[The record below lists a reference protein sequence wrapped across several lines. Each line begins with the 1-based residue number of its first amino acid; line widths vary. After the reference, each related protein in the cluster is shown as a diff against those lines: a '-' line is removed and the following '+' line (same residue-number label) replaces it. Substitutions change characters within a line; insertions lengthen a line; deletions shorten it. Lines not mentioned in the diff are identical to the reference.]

1 MPQYRHLYYK
11 GLLINSSVTTSA
23 SCADAVDP
31 NSISV
36 AQALERIGTTI
47 TALNE
52 YEELP
57 LKECLGRIGSE
68 TVNSPIDVPGHTNS
82 AMDGFAIP
90 SKSLPVQ
97 GVGEFEEIGVA
108 YAGKP
113 FNRACGDSQCV
124 RIMTG
129 AVIPEGTDTVIMQ
142 EQVEQLENG
151 TIRIGTGHR
160 VGENT
165 RLAGEDI
172 EQGARVLQQGTRINP
187 ADLGVLASIGIGSL
201 KVQRKP
207 VVAYF
212 STGDELISIGKPLEK
227 GQIYDSNRYTLHGM
241 LAQLPVE
248 ILDLGVIADDPD
260 KIRSAL
266 IEAAAVAD
274 LIISTGGVSVGE
286 ADYIKSVLRD
296 IGEIDFWKIAI
307 KPGRPLTFGTIEGSL
322 FMGLPGNPVAVMVTF
337 DLFVVPA
344 IRKLS
349 GAIAAAPSLFKAL
362 SLNKLRKR
370 AGRYEIQ
377 RGVASLD
384 ANKNWQV
391 SKTGQQGSGIL
402 TSMSNANC
410 YIVLSEEID
419 GVDVGDMVD
428 IQLFD

>member
-1 MPQYRHLYYK
+1 
-11 GLLINSSVTTSA
+11 
-23 SCADAVDP
+23 
-31 NSISV
+31 
-36 AQALERIGTTI
+36 
-47 TALNE
+47 
-52 YEELP
+52 
-57 LKECLGRIGSE
+57 
-68 TVNSPIDVPGHTNS
+68 
-82 AMDGFAIP
+82 
-90 SKSLPVQ
+90 
-97 GVGEFEEIGVA
+97 
-108 YAGKP
+108 
-113 FNRACGDSQCV
+113 
-124 RIMTG
+124 MTG

-165 RLAGEDI
+165 RRAGEDI

-187 ADLGVLASIGIGSL
+187 ADLGVLASLGIGSL

-260 KIRSAL
+260 EIRSAL

-296 IGEIDFWKIAI
+296 IGEINFWKIAI

-349 GAIAAAPSLFKAL
+349 GAMAATPSLFKAL

-377 RGVASLD
+377 RGIASLD
-384 ANKNWQV
+384 ANKHWQV